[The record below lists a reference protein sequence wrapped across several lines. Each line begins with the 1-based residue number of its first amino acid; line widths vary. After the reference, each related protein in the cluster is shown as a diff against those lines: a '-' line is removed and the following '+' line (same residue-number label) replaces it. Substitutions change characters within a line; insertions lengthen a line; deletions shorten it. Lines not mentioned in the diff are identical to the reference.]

1 MGLEGTDAV
10 GATTGDMTPSVA
22 LFACSDVAVSPLAT
36 APFLLN
42 VFISTRTFSC
52 SKAAMILSVFFA
64 VVYGLE
70 ISVRTT
76 SRRQR
81 MKKYTGILHTI
92 TEAKKEMITI
102 QIGGIDV
109 KSYKRA
115 QNMEYQPTL

>member
-1 MGLEGTDAV
+1 
-10 GATTGDMTPSVA
+10 
-22 LFACSDVAVSPLAT
+22 
-36 APFLLN
+36 
-42 VFISTRTFSC
+42 
-52 SKAAMILSVFFA
+52 
-64 VVYGLE
+64 
-70 ISVRTT
+70 
-76 SRRQR
+76 

>member
-1 MGLEGTDAV
+1 
-10 GATTGDMTPSVA
+10 
-22 LFACSDVAVSPLAT
+22 
-36 APFLLN
+36 
-42 VFISTRTFSC
+42 
-52 SKAAMILSVFFA
+52 MILSVFFA